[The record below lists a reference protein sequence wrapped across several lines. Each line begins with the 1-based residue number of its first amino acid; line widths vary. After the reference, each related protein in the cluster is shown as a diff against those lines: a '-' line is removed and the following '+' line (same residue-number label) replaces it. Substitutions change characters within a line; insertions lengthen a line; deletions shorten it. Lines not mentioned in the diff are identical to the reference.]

1 MLDMFSSQIKSI
13 ITIKLLSGV
22 IAINHCKWVLIL
34 LDTWVPSHGHGETG
48 TRDCFTEGMCYRVT
62 FMGLA

>member
-13 ITIKLLSGV
+13 ITIKLLPGV

-34 LDTWVPSHGHGETG
+34 LDTWVPSHGHGDG
-48 TRDCFTEGMCYRVT
+48 DKQLFH
-62 FMGLA
+62 